1 MAESF
6 KFSNDPDVGECGS
19 FVYIKESHT
28 SVIGMREY
36 FKSFVPC
43 YALPCDEITTYLNPG
58 SATIPIAEHKK
69 SNFLSSNTDENKG
82 D

>member
-58 SATIPIAEHKK
+58 SATIPNAEHKK